1 MITIIIFLI
10 AQLKKLGALADN
22 EMFGLE
28 PAYIFG
34 GEIKKFSLFKKIEF
48 SDGKIIIDNESVSW
62 SLKNLVHKQNTHAI
76 SKFIEKRKRNF
87 I

>member
-1 MITIIIFLI
+1 NVWFGTCIHFWRGN
-10 AQLKKLGALADN
+10 KKV
-22 EMFGLE
+22 FF
-28 PAYIFG
+28 IQ
-34 GEIKKFSLFKKIEF
+34 KIEF